1 MQMNRWMRIAG
12 WIVVGLTSLFFIQS
26 GLQKL
31 LGTEQIIDHFDAL
44 GYPDWSRIVIGIA
57 EILGAVLLGWPRLTV
72 WAAAALGVLMIGAV
86 ASEWLAG
93 QGVAAVL
100 IPGQWL
106 ILLVLIAGMRYK
118 LVIRPK
124 IRAKANETEVSG
136 H

>member
-1 MQMNRWMRIAG
+1 MNRWMRIAG